1 MTEDDGSEAG
11 MALNAA
17 TPPARGHGR
26 PPDVIS
32 GLSRQN
38 SVYRRMIA
46 VCDQVADAALSGSD
60 AQELTRVF
68 ARTTGKTIVLLDPAL
83 GLRACEGAEGP
94 ASTTVS
100 WNPDDAGMV
109 RVLRA
114 LAAERRPLRVPAVP
128 GSGLLAHGCVATPI
142 AIDGT
147 SLGYLLMLDKCGA
160 PASNDVDLLVASF
173 AATLFALTLAHER
186 TSTDLGL
193 RYQGAVVDALV
204 SGHFLDAEDARRKAL
219 SIGLPSGVP
228 YRIGVVRSSVVSD
241 DAASTDA
248 ASTDGVAHRALE
260 ELVGQFAASARDWV
274 VVVRGHD
281 VVTIMPETVGGP
293 SGGER
298 RSKSAA
304 RVLADLAELVRGR
317 GGAGLPTSGLS
328 EPTARPDLA
337 PQAMRQAEHALDLG
351 LRIGRAGE
359 VIAYDDLGVY
369 RLLLQIG
376 DLHQL
381 WQFAD
386 DVLGPLIEYDAT
398 HKLDLVRTLSVYL
411 SQHAS
416 LKQSARVLRVHANTI
431 SYRMH
436 RIEQLTPLD
445 LADPD
450 DRLLAHVAVKIVE
463 SRRAAL

>member
-11 MALNAA
+11 IAVNAG
-17 TPPARGHGR
+17 TPPARGRGR
-26 PPDVIS
+26 LPDVIS

-94 ASTTVS
+94 ASTTLS

-160 PASNDVDLLVASF
+160 SASNDVDLLVASF

-228 YRIGVVRSSVVSD
+228 YRIGVVRSSVVGD
-241 DAASTDA
+241 DD

-260 ELVGQFAASARDWV
+260 ELVGQFAASARDCV

-281 VVTIMPETVGGP
+281 VVTIRPETVGGGLVVV
-293 SGGER
+293 SVVRNR
-298 RSKSAA
+298 RHGCSPILPNSFAA
-304 RVLADLAELVRGR
+304 AGVLAYR
-317 GGAGLPTSGLS
+317 
-328 EPTARPDLA
+328 
-337 PQAMRQAEHALDLG
+337 RQA
-351 LRIGRAGE
+351 
-359 VIAYDDLGVY
+359 
-369 RLLLQIG
+369 
-376 DLHQL
+376 
-381 WQFAD
+381 
-386 DVLGPLIEYDAT
+386 
-398 HKLDLVRTLSVYL
+398 
-411 SQHAS
+411 
-416 LKQSARVLRVHANTI
+416 
-431 SYRMH
+431 
-436 RIEQLTPLD
+436 
-445 LADPD
+445 
-450 DRLLAHVAVKIVE
+450 
-463 SRRAAL
+463 